1 MGLDGETHAM
11 RMPRSFGRSMGDA
24 GKTGSLPRLRV
35 SETGNTSQAGWRP
48 AVFVGPNSRGVRLSG
63 DGDAFRK
70 VGNDRLHRRSS
81 QSQRN
86 AVQAEPMPMPA
97 EAQDPQNLTVQ
108 ERQEARRRRR
118 EQREGITAPV
128 SEARSGRGRTADKA
142 TITLGSHKALVIV
155 AVIAAVILSLYGPV
169 RNWYVAQRRTQDLE
183 AQYAQLNSANSTLS
197 DEVSSLQTQ
206 EGIEDEAR
214 KHGYVAEGETPVTIT
229 GDGSEVTDSSSD
241 GSDSTSDTISG
252 TSTAQAETDDLT
264 KFLDG
269 LFQYKFEE

>member
-11 RMPRSFGRSMGDA
+11 RMPRSFGRSTDDA

-35 SETGNTSQAGWRP
+35 HETGNTSQASWRP

-70 VGNDRLHRRSS
+70 VGNDRLHRRTSRS
-81 QSQRN
+81 
-86 AVQAEPMPMPA
+86 AAYAAPVQAPVQTTQA
-97 EAQDPQNLTVQ
+97 ADPQNLTVQ

-118 EQREGITAPV
+118 EQRDGIAAP
-128 SEARSGRGRTADKA
+128 SEARSERGRGTDKA
-142 TITLGSHKALVIV
+142 QSVLGSHKALVIL
-155 AVIAAVILSLYGPV
+155 AVVAAVILSLYGPI
-169 RNWYVAQRRTQDLE
+169 RSWYVAQRRTQDLQ
-183 AQYAQLNSANSTLS
+183 AQYAQLNSANSVLQG
-197 DEVSSLQTQ
+197 EVSSLQTQ

-214 KHGYVAEGETPVTIT
+214 KHGYVEEGETPVTIT
-229 GDGSEVTDSSSD
+229 GEGSEVAEDSSD

-252 TSTAQAETDDLT
+252 TSTATADTDDLT

>member
-1 MGLDGETHAM
+1 
-11 RMPRSFGRSMGDA
+11 MPRSFGRSTGDA

-70 VGNDRLHRRSS
+70 VGNDSLRRRSS

-97 EAQDPQNLTVQ
+97 ETQDPQNLTVQ

-118 EQREGITAPV
+118 EQREGIAAPV

-142 TITLGSHKALVIV
+142 TTVLGSHKALVIV

-169 RNWYVAQRRTQDLE
+169 RNWYMAQRRTQDLE

>member
-11 RMPRSFGRSMGDA
+11 RMPRSFGRSTGDA

-35 SETGNTSQAGWRP
+35 HETGNTSQASWRP

-70 VGNDRLHRRSS
+70 VGNDRLHRRTSRS
-81 QSQRN
+81 AAD
-86 AVQAEPMPMPA
+86 AVPAQAPVQTTQA
-97 EAQDPQNLTVQ
+97 ADPQNLTVQ

-118 EQREGITAPV
+118 EQRDGIAAP
-128 SEARSGRGRTADKA
+128 SEARSERGRGTDKA
-142 TITLGSHKALVIV
+142 QSVLGSHKALVIL
-155 AVIAAVILSLYGPV
+155 AVVAAVILSLYGPV
-169 RNWYVAQRRTQDLE
+169 RSWYVAQRRTQDLE
-183 AQYAQLNSANSTLS
+183 AQYAQLNSANSVLQG
-197 DEVSSLQTQ
+197 EVSSLQTQ

-214 KHGYVAEGETPVTIT
+214 KHGYVEEGETPVTIT
-229 GDGSEVTDSSSD
+229 GEGSEVTEDSSN

-252 TSTAQAETDDLT
+252 TSTATAETDNLT

>member
-11 RMPRSFGRSMGDA
+11 RMPRSFGRSTGDA
-24 GKTGSLPRLRV
+24 GKTGSLSRLRV
-35 SETGNTSQAGWRP
+35 HETGNTSQAGWRP

-70 VGNDRLHRRSS
+70 VGNDRLRRRTS
-81 QSQRN
+81 QSTRN
-86 AVQAEPMPMPA
+86 EAQPVPMPA

-108 ERQEARRRRR
+108 EHQEARRRRR
-118 EQREGITAPV
+118 EGISSPA
-128 SEARSGRGRTADKA
+128 ADAKHGRGSDKPMS
-142 TITLGSHKALVIV
+142 ILGSHRGLVIF
-155 AVIAAVILSLYGPV
+155 AVIAAVILSLYGPI
-169 RNWYVAQRRTQDLE
+169 RSWYVAQRRTQDLQ
-183 AQYAQLNSANSTLS
+183 AQYAQLNSANSVLQG
-197 DEVSSLQTQ
+197 EVSSLQTQ

-214 KHGYVAEGETPVTIT
+214 KHGYVEEGETPVTIT
-229 GDGSEVTDSSSD
+229 GEGSEVTEDSSD

-252 TSTAQAETDDLT
+252 TSTATAETDGLT

>member
-11 RMPRSFGRSMGDA
+11 RMPRSFGRSTGDA

-70 VGNDRLHRRSS
+70 VGNDRLRRRTS
-81 QSQRN
+81 QSTRN
-86 AVQAEPMPMPA
+86 EARPVPMPA

-118 EQREGITAPV
+118 EQRDGIAAP
-128 SEARSGRGRTADKA
+128 SEARSERGRGTDKA
-142 TITLGSHKALVIV
+142 QSVLGSHKALVILA
-155 AVIAAVILSLYGPV
+155 AVVAVILSLYGPA
-169 RNWYVAQRRTQDLE
+169 RSWYVAQRKTQDLE
-183 AQYAQLNSANSTLS
+183 AQYTQLNSANSALS

-214 KHGYVAEGETPVTIT
+214 KHGYVAAGETPVTIT
-229 GDGSEVTDSSSD
+229 GGGSEVTDDTSD

-252 TSTAQAETDDLT
+252 TSTATADTDDLT

-269 LFQYKFEE
+269 FFQYKFEE

>member
-11 RMPRSFGRSMGDA
+11 RMPRSFGRSTDDA

-35 SETGNTSQAGWRP
+35 HETGNTSQASWRP

-70 VGNDRLHRRSS
+70 VGNDRLHRRTSRS
-81 QSQRN
+81 AAYAAPAQ
-86 AVQAEPMPMPA
+86 APVQTTQAA
-97 EAQDPQNLTVQ
+97 DPQNLTVQ

-118 EQREGITAPV
+118 EQRDGIAAP
-128 SEARSGRGRTADKA
+128 SEARSERGRGTDKA
-142 TITLGSHKALVIV
+142 QSVLGSHKALVIL
-155 AVIAAVILSLYGPV
+155 AVVAAVILSLYGPI
-169 RNWYVAQRRTQDLE
+169 RSWYVAQRRTQDLQ
-183 AQYAQLNSANSTLS
+183 AQYAQLNSANSALQ

-214 KHGYVAEGETPVTIT
+214 KHGYVEEGETPVTIT
-229 GDGSEVTDSSSD
+229 GEGSEVAEDSSD

-252 TSTAQAETDDLT
+252 TSTAMADTDDLT

>member
-11 RMPRSFGRSMGDA
+11 RMPRSFGRSTGDA

-35 SETGNTSQAGWRP
+35 HETRNTSQASWRP

-70 VGNDRLHRRSS
+70 VGNDRLHRRTSRS
-81 QSQRN
+81 AAYAAPAQ
-86 AVQAEPMPMPA
+86 APVQTTQAA
-97 EAQDPQNLTVQ
+97 DPQNLTVQ

-118 EQREGITAPV
+118 EGISSPAADA
-128 SEARSGRGRTADKA
+128 ERGRGSDKPMS
-142 TITLGSHKALVIV
+142 ILGSHKGLVIL
-155 AVIAAVILSLYGPV
+155 AVIAAVILSLYGPI
-169 RNWYVAQRRTQDLE
+169 RSWYVAQRRTQDLQ
-183 AQYAQLNSANSTLS
+183 AQYAQLNSANSVLQG
-197 DEVSSLQTQ
+197 EVSSLQTQ

-214 KHGYVAEGETPVTIT
+214 KHGYVEEGETPVTIT
-229 GDGSEVTDSSSD
+229 GEGSEVAEDSFD

-252 TSTAQAETDDLT
+252 TSTATADTDDLT